1 MPRQIGSSPDRRRRS
16 IVQIV
21 VARHSPSSP
30 SEIARRSS
38 RRRLVTEFASAF
50 RPPCLAT
57 PVLPPS
63 RYFIFLSLFLFDS
76 LSVSDSLSLSLLNE
90 MKIIKW
96 IKFSLSLYSLIRL
109 TFSFSLLKFELCLS
123 LAESNFTIFNFFCL
137 FLTFVFLNVL
147 LFMFSVFVSLSWYL
161 IRWVGVDINY
171 LLD

>member
-38 RRRLVTEFASAF
+38 WRCLVTEFASAF

-76 LSVSDSLSLSLLNE
+76 VSVSVSLSLSLSLLNE

-96 IKFSLSLYSLIRL
+96 IKLSLSLSLSLFFNKTYSLCL
-109 TFSFSLLKFELCLS
+109 FKLS
-123 LAESNFTIFNFFCL
+123 LS
-137 FLTFVFLNVL
+137 FLFVFLNVL
-147 LFMFSVFVSLSWYL
+147 LSCVVCLSVYLNILPSGLVCVVCWCWY
-161 IRWVGVDINY
+161 
-171 LLD
+171 